1 MERIDGTD
9 HLRDVEPGMVF
20 FEAAGGVEQGPEV
33 TSTDKFLA
41 CFQSRD
47 IEGRSTDHSKEDM
60 LLVLEGIE
68 ELDEPVGFGGR
79 QDIALD
85 QDVTDLGDNE

>member
-1 MERIDGTD
+1 MRQPVVLSKVRKSPPPTNSL
-9 HLRDVEPGMVF
+9 HAF
-20 FEAAGGVEQGPEV
+20 
-33 TSTDKFLA
+33 SHKKA
-41 CFQSRD
+41 CAMP
-47 IEGRSTDHSKEDM
+47 STDHSKEDV

-85 QDVTDLGDNE
+85 QDVTDLAE